1 MNEYYPPELLK
12 KWNEASLSDN
22 FIFCKVMSENL
33 DLCKEFLEMLLNIK
47 IESISLA
54 QPETTLNVDFF
65 AKGIRLDVFVKDD
78 TDRIFDIEMQVI
90 GNDYLPLRA
99 RYYQSVLDV
108 SSLHAGEDYESLTE
122 SYVIFLCLD
131 DIFHKGLPIY
141 TFKSVCLED
150 STLVLDDKT
159 TKVFCN
165 AQKYDKMPAEKL
177 RTFFKFLV
185 QKKPDETDFS
195 KIINEKVL
203 KAKITEDARR
213 TFMTLEQEIRLA
225 AKHAAQAAAQEA
237 YEKASK
243 EGYEKGYKEAYKEAE
258 AEKDLAVKKA
268 AENNARKLKES
279 GVSVEIIS
287 KCTGLSLEEVQNL

>member
-1 MNEYYPPELLK
+1 
-12 KWNEASLSDN
+12 
-22 FIFCKVMSENL
+22 
-33 DLCKEFLEMLLNIK
+33 
-47 IESISLA
+47 
-54 QPETTLNVDFF
+54 
-65 AKGIRLDVFVKDD
+65 
-78 TDRIFDIEMQVI
+78 
-90 GNDYLPLRA
+90 
-99 RYYQSVLDV
+99 
-108 SSLHAGEDYESLTE
+108 
-122 SYVIFLCLD
+122 
-131 DIFHKGLPIY
+131 
-141 TFKSVCLED
+141 
-150 STLVLDDKT
+150 
-159 TKVFCN
+159 
-165 AQKYDKMPAEKL
+165 MPAEKL

-203 KAKITEDARR
+203 KAKITEDSRR

-225 AKHAAQAAAQEA
+225 AKHAAQAAA
-237 YEKASK
+237 EKASK